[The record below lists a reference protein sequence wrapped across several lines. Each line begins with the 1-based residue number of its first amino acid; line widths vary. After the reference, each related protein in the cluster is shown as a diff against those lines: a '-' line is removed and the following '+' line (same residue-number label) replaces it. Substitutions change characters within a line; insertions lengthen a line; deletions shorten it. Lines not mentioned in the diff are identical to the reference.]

1 MNSEVYAAV
10 RNRAN
15 GRCELCGKLSSD
27 LELHHVVSGF
37 GRRRQYESVETC
49 LMLCHECHEQV
60 HRDAKLHRVLKMLV
74 QERLKVA
81 GKSEDEIRAIM
92 GGRLI

>member
-10 RNRAN
+10 KNRAN
-15 GRCELCGKLSSD
+15 GRCELCGKLTSD
-27 LELHHVVSGF
+27 LELHHVVSGY
-37 GRRRQYESVETC
+37 GRRQQYESIDTC

-60 HRDAKLHRVLKMLV
+60 HRDAKLHRALKMLV

-81 GKSEDEIRAIM
+81 GKSEDEIRTIM
-92 GGRLI
+92 GGRLT

>member
-1 MNSEVYAAV
+1 
-10 RNRAN
+10 
-15 GRCELCGKLSSD
+15 
-27 LELHHVVSGF
+27 
-37 GRRRQYESVETC
+37 
-49 LMLCHECHEQV
+49 
-60 HRDAKLHRVLKMLV
+60 MLV

>member
-1 MNSEVYAAV
+1 MNLEVYAAV
-10 RNRAN
+10 RKRAN
-15 GRCELCGKLSSD
+15 GRCELCGKLTSD

-37 GRRRQYESVETC
+37 GRRKQYESVETC

-60 HRDAKLHRVLKMLV
+60 HRDAKLHRALKMLV

>member
-1 MNSEVYAAV
+1 
-10 RNRAN
+10 
-15 GRCELCGKLSSD
+15 LCGKLSSD

-60 HRDAKLHRVLKMLV
+60 HKDAKLHRVLKMLV

>member
-37 GRRRQYESVETC
+37 GRRKQYESVETC

>member
-1 MNSEVYAAV
+1 MNSAVYVAV

-60 HRDAKLHRVLKMLV
+60 HKDAKLHRVLKMLV

>member
-37 GRRRQYESVETC
+37 GRRKQYESVETC

-60 HRDAKLHRVLKMLV
+60 HKDAKLHRVLKMLV

-81 GKSEDEIRAIM
+81 GKSEDEIRTIM

>member
-1 MNSEVYAAV
+1 VNSEVYAAV

-60 HRDAKLHRVLKMLV
+60 HKDAKLHRVLKMLV

>member
-1 MNSEVYAAV
+1 
-10 RNRAN
+10 
-15 GRCELCGKLSSD
+15 
-27 LELHHVVSGF
+27 
-37 GRRRQYESVETC
+37 
-49 LMLCHECHEQV
+49 MLCHECHEQV
-60 HRDAKLHRVLKMLV
+60 HKDAKLHRVLKMLV

>member
-60 HRDAKLHRVLKMLV
+60 HKDAKLHRVLKMLV

>member
-1 MNSEVYAAV
+1 VNSAVYVAV

-60 HRDAKLHRVLKMLV
+60 HKDAKLHRVLKMLV

>member
-1 MNSEVYAAV
+1 MNSAVYVAV

-60 HRDAKLHRVLKMLV
+60 HKDAKLHRVLKMLV

-92 GGRLI
+92 GGRLT